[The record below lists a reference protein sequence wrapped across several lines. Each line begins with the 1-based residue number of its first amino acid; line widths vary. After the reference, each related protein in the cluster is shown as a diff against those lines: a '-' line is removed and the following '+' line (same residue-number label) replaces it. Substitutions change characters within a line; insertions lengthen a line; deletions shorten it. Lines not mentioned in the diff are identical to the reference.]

1 MSKVEL
7 AVSCFSEGYSCSHA
21 VLSTYSEELGLDRET
36 ALKVSGGFGG
46 GMGRMGETCGA
57 LTGVFMAIG
66 LKYRGAEAGNN
77 AAKIKTYE
85 LVREAADRFKSK
97 NGTIF
102 CRELLGCDIS
112 TPEGEKI
119 AREKGLFAKT
129 CPGLVKNAAEIIEEI
144 I

>member
-7 AVSCFSEGYSCSHA
+7 SVSCFNEGYSCSQA

-46 GMGRMGETCGA
+46 GMGRMGDTCGA
-57 LTGVFMAIG
+57 LTGVFMVIG
-66 LKYRGAEAGNN
+66 LKYRGIEAGNN
-77 AAKIKTYE
+77 AAKIKTDE
-85 LVREAADRFKSK
+85 LVKEAADRFKSK

-102 CRELLGCDIS
+102 CRELLDCDIS
-112 TPEGEKI
+112 TPEGDKL
-119 AREKGLFAKT
+119 ASEKGLFAKT

-144 I
+144 M